1 MKATFSERDF
11 ATPIQ
16 DFQHWVSMHNKFANL
31 DHDKKNSLNFSGP
44 NLVVFPL
51 FSFKIN
57 GRILLLYE
65 LGFQAR
71 QTSV

>member
-16 DFQHWVSMHNKFANL
+16 DIQHWVSMHNKFANL
-31 DHDKKNSLNFSGP
+31 DHYKKKLLKLGP

-57 GRILLLYE
+57 GSILLLYE